1 MTGGQRL
8 AQRIPLIV
16 VLMTGMIMGFYIW
29 KTYVDYVPASYPL
42 DFKHA
47 QWLVASDEGPQGYFR
62 KELYIVGPIQQA
74 WIMVAA
80 TDSFFL
86 YINGKVVDAASYG
99 SVNVSGI
106 YDISHALHPGK
117 NVLGIIARRMSY
129 PGPAMTAAEG
139 AYLDQIGREFP
150 VSTDASWKFFPIEQ
164 RQAEGEISW
173 LSELFDATSWTSART
188 AGRPRAAEIYP
199 LSVHPLALTM
209 PPQGSWI
216 AHAGSLQDQA
226 TFSYTLKLPTRADDA
241 WIRVVSARPYSLV
254 VNGMTVEGE
263 APPAQFL
270 PVAARDLLSLK
281 LANSLTTKWM
291 RLYGVA
297 IGQHSEEASTDLYQ
311 IAPLLRAGA
320 NHIIISSRP
329 GFSRYVRP
337 LCGWIRDQPWRA
349 AYFWRQLGLDR
360 VAIHSQGK

>member
-8 AQRIPLIV
+8 AQRIPLMV

-29 KTYVDYVPASYPL
+29 KTYVDHVPDCYPL

-47 QWLVASDEGPQGYFR
+47 EWLVASDESPQGYFR

-86 YINGKVVDAASYG
+86 YVNGQVVDAAYYG

-117 NVLGIIARRMSY
+117 NVLGIIARRISY
-129 PGPAMTAAEG
+129 PGPAMAAAEG
-139 AYLDQIGREFP
+139 AYLDQIGREFS

-164 RQAEGEISW
+164 SQAEGKISW
-173 LSELFDATSWTSART
+173 YSELFDATPWTSART
-188 AGRPRAAEIYP
+188 AGRPLAAEIYP
-199 LSVHPLALTM
+199 LGVHPLALTM

-226 TFSYTLKLPTRADDA
+226 TFSYTLKVPTRADDA
-241 WIRVVSARPYSLV
+241 WIRVASARPYSLM
-254 VNGMTVEGE
+254 VNGMTVAGE

-270 PVAARDLLSLK
+270 RSL
-281 LANSLTTKWM
+281 
-291 RLYGVA
+291 
-297 IGQHSEEASTDLYQ
+297 
-311 IAPLLRAGA
+311 
-320 NHIIISSRP
+320 P
-329 GFSRYVRP
+329 G
-337 LCGWIRDQPWRA
+337 I
-349 AYFWRQLGLDR
+349 YFR
-360 VAIHSQGK
+360 